1 MQDYGKTYLKL
12 YLTVKDNFFF
22 GMYIYMF
29 PKEYFEGILKHK
41 RYFNNSE
48 ISLMTPSQI
57 RAYRITGHIRRNNS
71 IKYTNY
77 LKNLVKKQK

>member
-1 MQDYGKTYLKL
+1 ML
-12 YLTVKDNFFF
+12 
-22 GMYIYMF
+22 

-71 IKYTNY
+71 TKYTTY